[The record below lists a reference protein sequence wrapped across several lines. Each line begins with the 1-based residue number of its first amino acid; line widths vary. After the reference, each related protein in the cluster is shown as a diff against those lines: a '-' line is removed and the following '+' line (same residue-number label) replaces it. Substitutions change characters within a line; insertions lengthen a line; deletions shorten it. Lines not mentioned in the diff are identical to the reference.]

1 MSEATNVEAP
11 NPADDPM
18 NYLYAKSITC
28 PVCGVDF
35 MDFVLRRSRL
45 RQLGT
50 DTDFRIRFRGI
61 DTNLYEVILCSNC
74 GYAATQNNFTRIS
87 SKQQDMIKEKIT
99 PNHKYKEFSMPMSQA
114 DALERYKKALACY
127 QAINAKSSQ
136 LAILFLKMSW
146 IYRDAKDF
154 KSEATLLRHAFVKL
168 KEAYTSEAFPL
179 GSMDE
184 PTAKYMIA
192 EIARRLG
199 DFDEALK
206 LVGDLIVNRS
216 TPSGIK
222 ERAQDMKETIRETR
236 EAEARAKAEAAAKAA
251 AAAAAAAGAPS

>member
-1 MSEATNVEAP
+1 MSEAAKA
-11 NPADDPM
+11 PADDPM
-18 NYLYAKSITC
+18 TYLYAKSINC

-35 MDFVLRRSRL
+35 MDFVIRRSRL
-45 RQLGT
+45 RQEGI
-50 DTDFRIRFRGI
+50 DSDFRIRFKGI
-61 DTNLYEVILCSNC
+61 DTNLYEILLCSSC

-99 PNHKYKEFSMPMSQA
+99 PNHKYKEFSMPMSA
-114 DALERYKKALACY
+114 KDALERYKLALACY

-154 KSEATLLRHAFVKL
+154 KSENMLLKHAFVKL
-168 KEAYTSEAFPL
+168 KEAYTSESFPL

-199 DFDEALK
+199 DFDEALR
-206 LVGDLIVNRS
+206 LVGDLIVSRS

-222 ERAQDMKETIRETR
+222 DRAQNMKETIREIR
-236 EAEARAKAEAAAKAA
+236 EAEAAAKAA
-251 AAAAAAAGAPS
+251 AAAAVAVAPS